1 MNKHIF
7 GLRWFPSG
15 QSRAPQKLGLDPERG
30 RTQGSRSIQ
39 WRSPGPAEQKPWPLD
54 PLHHYNPGVVLL
66 TPTPSSTSKE
76 LRKHFRAD
84 KMQRN
89 VP

>member
-1 MNKHIF
+1 MNKHLC

-15 QSRAPQKLGLDPERG
+15 QSRAAQKLGLDPEAG
-30 RTQGSRSIQ
+30 GTQGSRSIQ
-39 WRSPGPAEQKPWPLD
+39 RRPPGPAEQKPWLLD
-54 PLHHYNPGVVLL
+54 PLHHYSPGVALL

-76 LRKHFRAD
+76 LRKHFWAD

-89 VP
+89 IP